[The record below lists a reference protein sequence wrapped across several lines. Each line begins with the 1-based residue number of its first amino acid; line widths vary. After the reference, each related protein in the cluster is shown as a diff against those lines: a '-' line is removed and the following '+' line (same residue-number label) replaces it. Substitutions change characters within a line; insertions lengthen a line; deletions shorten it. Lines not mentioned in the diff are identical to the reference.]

1 MNTPREREREPLRTS
16 DLAAAA
22 AGAQQTRQEVDRGE
36 ERPIE
41 REEPIERDS
50 DRSPASDDGRLQA
63 GDDGRRE
70 ATGDGRPRETTE
82 AEQLEPLFSTGLAHE
97 YRSRWI
103 ALQGSF
109 VDDPR
114 RAVQQGDELVAEVMQ
129 SLAQTFADER
139 AGLEDDLAQTGD
151 ASTEAL
157 RITLRRYRSF
167 FERLLSL

>member
-1 MNTPREREREPLRTS
+1 MNTPREREREPLRTA
-16 DLAAAA
+16 DLAG
-22 AGAQQTRQEVDRGE
+22 AGTQSTRQAVDRGE
-36 ERPIE
+36 EPRFESNRIE
-41 REEPIERDS
+41 NDDDRAQD
-50 DRSPASDDGRLQA
+50 DRSQAASSDDRSRVA
-63 GDDGRRE
+63 SPAAPE
-70 ATGDGRPRETTE
+70 S
-82 AEQLEPLFSTGLAHE
+82 EQLEPLFSAQLAHE

-114 RAVQQGDELVAEVMQ
+114 QAVQQGDELVAEVMQ

>member
-1 MNTPREREREPLRTS
+1 MNTPTGREREPLRTS
-16 DLAAAA
+16 DLAAA
-22 AGAQQTRQEVDRGE
+22 GTQSTRQAVDRGE
-36 ERPIE
+36 ERPFESNEIE
-41 REEPIERDS
+41 NHNIENHE
-50 DRSPASDDGRLQA
+50 DRSQDDRSRAAAPRDEASRA
-63 GDDGRRE
+63 GSE
-70 ATGDGRPRETTE
+70 AAPQ
-82 AEQLEPLFSTGLAHE
+82 AEQLEPLFSAELAQE

-103 ALQGSF
+103 GLQGSF

-114 RAVQQGDELVAEVMQ
+114 QAVQQGDELVAEVMQ

>member
-16 DLAAAA
+16 DLAGAS
-22 AGAQQTRQEVDRGE
+22 AQQTRQAVDRGE

-41 REEPIERDS
+41 RDEPIERDN
-50 DRSPASDDGRLQA
+50 DRSQGS
-63 GDDGRRE
+63 DDGRRE

-139 AGLEDDLAQTGD
+139 AGLEDVLAQTGD

>member
-1 MNTPREREREPLRTS
+1 MNTPRESEREPLRTS
-16 DLAAAA
+16 DLAAA
-22 AGAQQTRQEVDRGE
+22 GTQSTRQAADRGE
-36 ERPIE
+36 ERPFERNAIE
-41 REEPIERDS
+41 SHEIENVDDGS
-50 DRSPASDDGRLQA
+50 QEDRSQEAPA
-63 GDDGRRE
+63 
-70 ATGDGRPRETTE
+70 ETAPQ
-82 AEQLEPLFSTGLAHE
+82 AEQLEPLFSGELAHE
-97 YRSRWI
+97 YRTRWI

-114 RAVQQGDELVAEVMQ
+114 QAVQQGDELVAEVMQ